1 MCADSSLRRF
11 LLALGCAGVLFAGPR
26 AFAREWNDVSGK
38 FRTQADFVALRK
50 GKVILEKAD
59 GSIISI
65 PLEKLSEA
73 DREYVRSQT
82 GDKPAPAD
90 PPKTDP
96 PATKPGPAPG
106 GEKLAEAA
114 EAVLRTSC
122 YRCHGQEGT
131 SEGGF
136 NFVLNLEKL
145 TRTHVK
151 PKAPGDS
158 PLFERITAND
168 DSVMP
173 PPDEKPRPSPAD
185 IAAVKAWIEA
195 GAPAIGEAKQREFVT
210 NDQVLKSILADVR
223 EAPERSRRFLRYFTL
238 THLYNA
244 GVSDDELRTYQNA
257 FVKLINSLSWNTELL
272 VPKTIDPAKT
282 IWRIDIRQVN
292 WSGEVWEQIE
302 EANPYFLDLATRDA
316 LACYEATQCKM
327 PLVRIDWFVFA
338 ASKPPLYHA
347 ILGVP
352 ATDRELEETL
362 KVNVEA
368 NIDQEQTIRAAF
380 NRSGVSQNNRLI
392 ERHKSPYGSYWKS
405 YDFGGN
411 VGQQNLFEHPLG
423 PGGDDSFRHDGG
435 ELIFTLPNGLQG
447 YMLADS
453 QGQRIDKGPTEIVSD
468 PKRPDKSVT
477 NGVSCMSCHY
487 MGVIPKTDEIG
498 AFVRANPKAFE
509 NADDILA
516 LYREPAELNAVLE
529 EDAKR
534 FAAAMEKIGIT
545 SLSRSGEPVSTMAAR
560 FEQELDLPMTACEF
574 GLVPDEFTKRL
585 KASEAMARSFGAL
598 LVPGGTIKRDVFATL
613 FGNAAIEFGLTKQ
626 AQARLAGASRSQ
638 PSIRALPGDNGK
650 PGEVRRFGDLRWSV
664 QSLAFSP
671 KGNFL
676 AAGKIDQELLLFD
689 VAEGGRLGVQEG
701 LRSLGPVKTC
711 QFSPDGSKLLA
722 GGQSGQVLIWDVTK
736 EGLLKPAGQFVGHSK
751 ELNSLAISPD
761 SRFAVSGGRDGTL
774 RYWQIDNG
782 KELGFF
788 PGFKGAIKA
797 CHISSN
803 GRNAQATDGATLLL
817 IDLKKGQ
824 VTKQFQLT
832 RSWSAGHAAAFSAD
846 GHYVAAGETYALRM
860 WDLKT
865 GKELPKLQD
874 NEIQWCAAFTPD
886 GLRLVSGGSGKVNVW
901 DVRKQRKIASLNTAG
916 SGYVQCLAVSPD
928 NQHVAAIPSSSGQDL
943 QILRI
948 PKAER

>member
-1 MCADSSLRRF
+1 MRAPF
-11 LLALGCAGVLFAGPR
+11 LLRKWLLAVVGGILCLLASDAL
-26 AFAREWNDVSGK
+26 AREWSDASGK
-38 FRTQADFVALRK
+38 FHTKAEFVASRN
-50 GKVILEKAD
+50 GKVILEKPD
-59 GSIISI
+59 GSIITI
-65 PLEKLSEA
+65 PFEKLSAE
-73 DREYVRSQT
+73 DKEYVRSQT
-82 GDKPAPAD
+82 GEKPAPA
-90 PPKTDP
+90 TDP
-96 PATKPGPAPG
+96 MPAKPSPVAG
-106 GEKLAEAA
+106 GDKLAEAA
-114 EAVLRTSC
+114 QAVLRTSC

-145 TRTHVK
+145 ARTHVK
-151 PKAPGDS
+151 PKQPGAS
-158 PLFERITAND
+158 LLFERMTAGG
-168 DSVMP
+168 DSIMP
-173 PPDEKPRPSPAD
+173 PPDEKPRPSAAD
-185 IAAVKAWIEA
+185 IATVKAWIEA
-195 GAPAIGEAKQREFVT
+195 GAPAASAAEARDFIT
-210 NDQVLKSILADVR
+210 NDQVMKYILADVR
-223 EAPERSRRFLRYFTL
+223 EAPERTRRFLRYFNL

-244 GVSDDELRTYQNA
+244 GVSSDELQTYRNA

-272 VPKTIDPAKT
+272 VPKTIDPAGT
-282 IWRIDIRQVN
+282 VWRIDIRQLN
-292 WSGEVWEQIE
+292 WSGEIWEQIE
-302 EANPYFLDLATRDA
+302 GANPYFLNLTTRDA
-316 LACYEATQCKM
+316 LACYEATECKM
-327 PLVRIDWFVFA
+327 PLVRVDWFVFA

-347 ILGVP
+347 ILGIP

-368 NIDQEQTIRAAF
+368 NIDQEQAIRAAF

-423 PGGDDSFRHDGG
+423 PVGEDAFKHDGG

-447 YMLADS
+447 YMLADG

-487 MGVIPKTDEIG
+487 MGVIPKSDEIG

-509 NADDILA
+509 NADYILA
-516 LYREPAELNAVLE
+516 LYRKPEELNAVLD

-534 FAAAMEKIGIT
+534 FAAAMEKIGIA

-560 FEQELDLPMTACEF
+560 FEQELDLQMTACEF
-574 GLVPDEFTKRL
+574 GLVADEFTKRL

-598 LVPGGTIKRDVFATL
+598 LVPGGTIKRDVFATM
-613 FGNAAIEFGLTKQ
+613 FGDAALEFGLMKQ
-626 AQARLAGASRSQ
+626 AAPSRLAASAPSRS
-638 PSIRALPGDNGK
+638 SIRPLPNDNGK
-650 PGEVRRFGDLRWSV
+650 PGEVRRFSDMGWGV

-671 KGNFL
+671 NGGIL
-676 AAGKIDQELLLFD
+676 AAGKSDRVLQLFD
-689 VAEGGRLGVQEG
+689 VKEGAKLGAVDN
-701 LRSLGPVKTC
+701 LRDLQQVKPC
-711 QFSPDGSKLLA
+711 LFSPDGSKLLA
-722 GGQSGQVLIWDVTK
+722 SGRSGQVMIWDVSR

-751 ELNSLAISPD
+751 ELNCLSISAD
-761 SRFAVSGGRDGTL
+761 SRFALSGGRDNVL

-782 KELGFF
+782 KELASFA
-788 PGFKGAIKA
+788 GFKGAIKA

-803 GRNAQATDGATLLL
+803 GRSAQATDGALLL
-817 IDLKKGQ
+817 LVDLKKGQ
-824 VTKQFQLT
+824 ATKQFQLT
-832 RSWSAGHAAAFSAD
+832 RSWSGQAAAFSAD
-846 GHYVAAGETYALRM
+846 GHYVAAGETYAIRL

-874 NEIQWCAAFTPD
+874 SEIQWCAAFTPD

-901 DVRKQRKIASLNTAG
+901 DVRKQRKIASIATAG
-916 SGYVQCLAVSPD
+916 SGYIQTLAVSPD
-928 NQHVAAIPSSSGQDL
+928 NQHVAAIPSSAGQDL

-948 PKAER
+948 PNAER